1 MLYVRQLL
9 LLRKMPRARGIGM
22 PRAKKKKVNEVK
34 TAEEDPVEDKD
45 ADEPP
50 PPPSPPPKPKHV
62 KPPPSPSKT
71 KLTNA
76 QRDARRQANT
86 VAQSGVEQVR
96 AAARLM
102 QAAVR
107 KFTRKNARI
116 DSDARRKL
124 PLKPLGPV
132 QLLRRSYEAELEYA
146 KTQITCEQ
154 ATAIGYKILWRAAQ
168 MEQSALWAKIGLLRR
183 QCRLCRR
190 RRGGRL

>member
-9 LLRKMPRARGIGM
+9 LLRKMPRARGVGM

-50 PPPSPPPKPKHV
+50 PPPSPPPKPKDV
-62 KPPPSPSKT
+62 KPPPSPSKI

-76 QRDARRQANT
+76 QRDARRQAT
-86 VAQSGVEQVR
+86 AMAKSGVEQVA

-107 KFTRKNARI
+107 KFGRKNARI
-116 DSDARRKL
+116 DSDARRQL
-124 PLKPLGPV
+124 PLKPPRPA
-132 QLLRRSYEAELEYA
+132 QLLTRSYEAELEYA
-146 KTQITCEQ
+146 KAQITCGEI
-154 ATAIGYKILWRAAQ
+154 TAIGYKILWRAAQ
-168 MEQSALWAKIGLLRR
+168 IEQSALRAKIGLLKR
-183 QCRLCRR
+183 QCRLSRR

>member
-50 PPPSPPPKPKHV
+50 PPPSPPPKPKDV

-76 QRDARRQANT
+76 QRDARRQAT
-86 VAQSGVEQVR
+86 AMAKLGVEQVR

-132 QLLRRSYEAELEYA
+132 QLLRRSYEAGS
-146 KTQITCEQ
+146 KS
-154 ATAIGYKILWRAAQ
+154 ILRH
-168 MEQSALWAKIGLLRR
+168 R
-183 QCRLCRR
+183 
-190 RRGGRL
+190 